1 MPQVGMVIPSYGS
14 CPVAR
19 SQQQQIIATGKS
31 NSPRPILPPI
41 SPYCVSVGHLRRPT
55 LLDCVADI
63 LFEQLKHQDTCD
75 TTTTY
80 NNQESSLNFLCVEN
94 LCHFEI
100 ARFDTPPRFGF

>member
-1 MPQVGMVIPSYGS
+1 MVIPSYGS

-41 SPYCVSVGHLRRPT
+41 SPYYCVSVGHLRRPT

-94 LCHFEI
+94 LSHFEI